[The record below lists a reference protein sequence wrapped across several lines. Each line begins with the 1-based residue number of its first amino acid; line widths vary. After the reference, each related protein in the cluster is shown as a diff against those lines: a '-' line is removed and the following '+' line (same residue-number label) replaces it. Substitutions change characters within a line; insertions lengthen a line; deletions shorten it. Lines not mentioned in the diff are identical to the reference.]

1 MIPASLQGRA
11 ALRELGRISGLWRYD
26 DSADARA
33 VGIHHIRPARWL
45 AGAIAPD
52 VVPAA
57 VSESFARGGRNLQRI
72 NDDVAVCKTI
82 ELWTISGRDEP
93 HDDAV

>member
-1 MIPASLQGRA
+1 MGGFTWAVSVDPGAT
-11 ALRELGRISGLWRYD
+11 D
-26 DSADARA
+26 DGADARA
-33 VGIHHIRPARWL
+33 VGIHHIRSARWL
-45 AGAIAPD
+45 ARAIAPD

-72 NDDVAVCKTI
+72 NDDFAASRTL
-82 ELWTISGRDEP
+82 ELWTISGRVDEP